1 MKISGDVKEFTVTQK
16 QLAIAFGVSP
26 GRINHLVSDGIVV
39 KDEKST
45 SGAVLLYES
54 IKRYWANKG
63 KSSGGDEGLEA
74 ELNLTNERA
83 KHEKT
88 KREIAE
94 LRLAKM
100 ERRVYDA
107 KTVELVMTE
116 MLSNLRTQL
125 LGLPSKLAPQLEG
138 QDKGA
143 IYDTMTREI
152 EEKLSELSE
161 YKPELF
167 TEEEIEDEAYEEGG

>member
-1 MKISGDVKEFTVTQK
+1 MKIDSKISIKDLTVTQR
-16 QLAIAFGVSP
+16 QLAAAFGVVP
-26 GRINHLVSDGIVV
+26 ARINHLINDGVV
-39 KDEKST
+39 IRDESNAG
-45 SGAVLLYES
+45 GAVYLFEN
-54 IKRYWANKG
+54 IKRFYSG
-63 KSSGGDEGLEA
+63 KKSENAGIEA
-74 ELNLTNERA
+74 ELDLTKEKA

-100 ERRVYDA
+100 ESRVYDA
-107 KTVELVMTE
+107 RTVELVMTE

-138 QDKGA
+138 MKKEQ
-143 IYDTMTREI
+143 IYETMTREI

-167 TEEEIEDEAYEEGG
+167 TVEEIEDEDDDGGG